1 MSLMSKKMVN
11 GAVALGCML
20 FAAPVMAHEALNEY
34 VLDPMMVTAAR
45 YEKRD
50 VDIPAATEIYDQEK
64 IEKLG
69 ANNVMEVV
77 KNIPGFT
84 LTASPTG
91 NTYIGFRGIAKDNVA
106 ILVNGIPLNQDGN
119 YDLESISADIIDRIE
134 VVKGGA
140 TVLYGSNASAGVINI
155 ITNKKAA
162 KNKVLIGFGDKN
174 KFKGA
179 VNVATDKLQLSYSR
193 QQSKDR
199 GFVYKNS
206 GASNY
211 YTGDKL
217 EKDSLNLQYAI
228 SDNLSLQYMY
238 SKKVSD
244 CSKSVNGVYKPGFHS
259 DIKYNFGQL
268 RYVNDDLQATVFFR
282 NRDWKFNTS
291 THQKGHNYGADLQDK
306 FKLGNTMLTVG
317 ANYENE
323 NTKNSNNIEAAKRD
337 SAAVFFMTETEVS
350 DKTKI
355 FLGAREAYVEE
366 SGSNFCPQFQVMHSL
381 GTDDNIYLNVNRSMR
396 APHVNEQWGTSTQ
409 LMNPDLKAENG
420 WNYEF
425 GWKKKLA
432 ADELFKVN
440 LYHMDIN
447 DRIYSQRNYN
457 GSGKNMFLNAN
468 KYRNT
473 GVEVSYEKAASE
485 RGYIS
490 KFSYN
495 VGVSYGN
502 PEQKLAKGDWQRVDF
517 KLGLHAGV
525 GYNLGKTN
533 ANIYANYMAE
543 RINGVKPMLDL
554 TLNVKQQIT
563 KNDALR
569 FAVYNLLD
577 RDDIRTGSSSGTGA
591 MLEERNWMLSY
602 EHSF

>member
-1 MSLMSKKMVN
+1 MVN

-50 VDIPAATEIYDQEK
+50 VDIPAATEIYDQQK

-355 FLGAREAYVEE
+355 FLGAREAYVEK
-366 SGSNFCPQFQVMHSL
+366 SGSKFCPQFQVMHSL

-457 GSGKNMFLNAN
+457 GSGKSMFLNAN

-485 RGYIS
+485 

>member
-20 FAAPVMAHEALNEY
+20 FAAPVMAHEALNVY

-244 CSKSVNGVYKPGFHS
+244 CSKSVNGVYQPGFHS

-366 SGSNFCPQFQVMHSL
+366 SGSKFCPQFQVMHSL

-396 APHVNEQWGTSTQ
+396 APHVNEQWGTATQ

-457 GSGKNMFLNAN
+457 GSGKSMFLNAN

-485 RGYIS
+485 

-517 KLGLHAGV
+517 KLGLHAGL

>member
-366 SGSNFCPQFQVMHSL
+366 SGSKFCPQFQVMHSL

-485 RGYIS
+485 

-577 RDDIRTGSSSGTGA
+577 RDDITTGSSSGTGA

>member
-11 GAVALGCML
+11 GAVALGCLL

-91 NTYIGFRGIAKDNVA
+91 NTYIGFRGISKDNVA

-366 SGSNFCPQFQVMHSL
+366 SGSKFCPQFQVMHSL

-396 APHVNEQWGTSTQ
+396 APHVNEQWGTATQ

-457 GSGKNMFLNAN
+457 GSGKSMFLNAN

-485 RGYIS
+485 

-517 KLGLHAGV
+517 KLGLHAGL

>member
-11 GAVALGCML
+11 GAVALGCIL

-119 YDLESISADIIDRIE
+119 YDLESISSDIIDRIE

-244 CSKSVNGVYKPGFHS
+244 CSKSVNGVYQPGFHS

-366 SGSNFCPQFQVMHSL
+366 SGSKFCPQFQVMHSL

-457 GSGKNMFLNAN
+457 GSGKSMFLNAN

-485 RGYIS
+485 

>member
-50 VDIPAATEIYDQEK
+50 VDIPAATEIYDQQK

-217 EKDSLNLQYAI
+217 GKDSLNLQYAI

-244 CSKSVNGVYKPGFHS
+244 CSKSVDGVYKPGFHS

-366 SGSNFCPQFQVMHSL
+366 SGSKFCPQFQVMHSL

-457 GSGKNMFLNAN
+457 GSGKSMFLNAN

-485 RGYIS
+485 

>member
-50 VDIPAATEIYDQEK
+50 VDIPAATEIYDQQK

-244 CSKSVNGVYKPGFHS
+244 CSKSVDGVYKPGFHS

-355 FLGAREAYVEE
+355 FLGAREAYVEK
-366 SGSNFCPQFQVMHSL
+366 SGSKFCPQFQVMHSL

-457 GSGKNMFLNAN
+457 GSGKSMFLNAN

-485 RGYIS
+485 

>member
-11 GAVALGCML
+11 GAVALGCLL

-162 KNKVLIGFGDKN
+162 KNKVLIGFGNKN

-366 SGSNFCPQFQVMHSL
+366 SGSKFCPQFQVMHSL

-457 GSGKNMFLNAN
+457 GSGKSMFLNAN

-485 RGYIS
+485 

-554 TLNVKQQIT
+554 NLNVKQQIT

>member
-11 GAVALGCML
+11 GAVALGCIL

-50 VDIPAATEIYDQEK
+50 VDIPAATEIYDQQK

-244 CSKSVNGVYKPGFHS
+244 CSKSVDGVYKPGFHS

-366 SGSNFCPQFQVMHSL
+366 SGSKFCPQFQVMHSL

-457 GSGKNMFLNAN
+457 GSGKSMFLNAN

-485 RGYIS
+485 

>member
-11 GAVALGCML
+11 GAVALGCLL
-20 FAAPVMAHEALNEY
+20 FAAPVMAREALNEY

-50 VDIPAATEIYDQEK
+50 VDIPAATEIYDQQK

-366 SGSNFCPQFQVMHSL
+366 SGSKFCPQFQVMYSL

-457 GSGKNMFLNAN
+457 GSGKSMFLNAN

-485 RGYIS
+485 

>member
-244 CSKSVNGVYKPGFHS
+244 CSKSVNGVYQPGFHS

-366 SGSNFCPQFQVMHSL
+366 SGSKFCPQFQVMHSL

-396 APHVNEQWGTSTQ
+396 APHVNEQWGTATQ

-447 DRIYSQRNYN
+447 DRIYSYRNYN
-457 GSGKNMFLNAN
+457 GSGKSMFLNAN

-485 RGYIS
+485 

-517 KLGLHAGV
+517 KLGLHAGL

>member
-11 GAVALGCML
+11 GAVALGCIL

-50 VDIPAATEIYDQEK
+50 VDIPAATEIYDQQK

-355 FLGAREAYVEE
+355 FLGAREAYVEK
-366 SGSNFCPQFQVMHSL
+366 SGSKFCPQFQVMHSL

-457 GSGKNMFLNAN
+457 GSGKSMFLNAN

-485 RGYIS
+485 

>member
-45 YEKRD
+45 YEQRD
-50 VDIPAATEIYDQEK
+50 IDIPAATEIYDQEK

-244 CSKSVNGVYKPGFHS
+244 CSKSVNGVYEPGFHS

-366 SGSNFCPQFQVMHSL
+366 SGSKFCPQFQVMHSL

-396 APHVNEQWGTSTQ
+396 APHVNEQWGTATQ

-485 RGYIS
+485 

>member
-11 GAVALGCML
+11 GAVALGCLL

-50 VDIPAATEIYDQEK
+50 VDIPAATEIYDQQK

-366 SGSNFCPQFQVMHSL
+366 SGSKFCPQFQVMHSL

-485 RGYIS
+485 

-525 GYNLGKTN
+525 GYSLGKTN

>member
-50 VDIPAATEIYDQEK
+50 VDIPAATEIYDQQK

-244 CSKSVNGVYKPGFHS
+244 CSKSVDGVYKPGFHS

-366 SGSNFCPQFQVMHSL
+366 SGSKFCPQFQVMHSL

-396 APHVNEQWGTSTQ
+396 APHVNEQWGTATQ

-457 GSGKNMFLNAN
+457 GSGKSMFLNAN

-485 RGYIS
+485 

>member
-50 VDIPAATEIYDQEK
+50 VDIPAATEIYDQQK

-134 VVKGGA
+134 VVKGGV

-355 FLGAREAYVEE
+355 FLGAREAYVEK
-366 SGSNFCPQFQVMHSL
+366 SGSKFCPQFQVMHSL
-381 GTDDNIYLNVNRSMR
+381 GTDDNIYLNVNCSMR

-457 GSGKNMFLNAN
+457 GSGKSMFLNAN

-485 RGYIS
+485 

-554 TLNVKQQIT
+554 NLNVKQQIT

>member
-50 VDIPAATEIYDQEK
+50 VDIPAATEIYDQQK

-366 SGSNFCPQFQVMHSL
+366 SGSKFCPQFQVMHSL

-457 GSGKNMFLNAN
+457 GSGKSMFLNAN

-485 RGYIS
+485 

-569 FAVYNLLD
+569 FAVYNLMD

>member
-50 VDIPAATEIYDQEK
+50 VDIPAATEIYDQQK

-355 FLGAREAYVEE
+355 FLGAREAYVEK
-366 SGSNFCPQFQVMHSL
+366 SGSKFCPQFQVMHSL

-409 LMNPDLKAENG
+409 LMNLDLKAENG

-457 GSGKNMFLNAN
+457 GSGKSMFLNAN

-485 RGYIS
+485 

>member
-162 KNKVLIGFGDKN
+162 KNKVLIGLGDKN

-337 SAAVFFMTETEVS
+337 SAAVFFMTETDVS

-355 FLGAREAYVEE
+355 FLGAREAYVEK
-366 SGSNFCPQFQVMHSL
+366 SGSKFCPQFQVMHSL

-420 WNYEF
+420 WNYEL

-457 GSGKNMFLNAN
+457 GSGKSMFLNAN

-485 RGYIS
+485 

-517 KLGLHAGV
+517 KLGLHAGL

>member
-11 GAVALGCML
+11 GAVALGCLL

-45 YEKRD
+45 YEQRD
-50 VDIPAATEIYDQEK
+50 IDIPAATEIYDQEK

-77 KNIPGFT
+77 RNIPGFT

-244 CSKSVNGVYKPGFHS
+244 CSKSVNGVYQPGFHS

-366 SGSNFCPQFQVMHSL
+366 SGSKFCPQFQVMHSL

-396 APHVNEQWGTSTQ
+396 APHVNEQWGTATQ

-457 GSGKNMFLNAN
+457 GSGKSMFLNAN

-485 RGYIS
+485 

-533 ANIYANYMAE
+533 ANIYVNYMAE

>member
-366 SGSNFCPQFQVMHSL
+366 SGSKFCPQFQVMHSL

-485 RGYIS
+485 

-577 RDDIRTGSSSGTGA
+577 RDDIRTGSSSGSGA

>member
-337 SAAVFFMTETEVS
+337 SAALFFMTETEVS

-366 SGSNFCPQFQVMHSL
+366 SGSKFCPQFQVMHSL

-485 RGYIS
+485 

>member
-11 GAVALGCML
+11 GAVALGCLL
-20 FAAPVMAHEALNEY
+20 FSAPVMAHEALNEY

-50 VDIPAATEIYDQEK
+50 VDIPAATEIYDQQK

-268 RYVNDDLQATVFFR
+268 RYVNDDLQATMFFR

-366 SGSNFCPQFQVMHSL
+366 SGSKFCPQFQVMHSL

-457 GSGKNMFLNAN
+457 GSGKSMFLNAN

-485 RGYIS
+485 

>member
-1 MSLMSKKMVN
+1 MMSLMSKKMVN

-50 VDIPAATEIYDQEK
+50 VDIPAATEIYDQQK

-366 SGSNFCPQFQVMHSL
+366 SGSKFCPQFQVMHSL

-457 GSGKNMFLNAN
+457 GSGKSMFLNAN

-485 RGYIS
+485 

-533 ANIYANYMAE
+533 ANVYANYMAE

>member
-50 VDIPAATEIYDQEK
+50 VDIPAATEIYDQQK

-244 CSKSVNGVYKPGFHS
+244 CSKSVDGVYKPGFHS
-259 DIKYNFGQL
+259 DIKYNFCQL

-366 SGSNFCPQFQVMHSL
+366 SGSKFCPQFQVMHSL

-457 GSGKNMFLNAN
+457 GSGKSMFLNAN

-485 RGYIS
+485 

>member
-50 VDIPAATEIYDQEK
+50 VDIPAATEIYDQQK

-206 GASNY
+206 GVSNY

-355 FLGAREAYVEE
+355 FLGAREAYVEK
-366 SGSNFCPQFQVMHSL
+366 SGSKFCPQFQVMHSL

-457 GSGKNMFLNAN
+457 GSGKSMFLNAN

-485 RGYIS
+485 

>member
-50 VDIPAATEIYDQEK
+50 VDIPAATEIYDQQK

-244 CSKSVNGVYKPGFHS
+244 CSKSVDGVYKPGFHS
-259 DIKYNFGQL
+259 DIKYNFVQL

-366 SGSNFCPQFQVMHSL
+366 SGSKFCPQFQVMHSL

-457 GSGKNMFLNAN
+457 GSGKSMFLNAN

-485 RGYIS
+485 

-591 MLEERNWMLSY
+591 MLEKRNWMLSY

>member
-1 MSLMSKKMVN
+1 MKMKKGLLMTALITGTLMSSAAAFAEELQEYTLDQMV
-11 GAVALGCML
+11 
-20 FAAPVMAHEALNEY
+20 
-34 VLDPMMVTAAR
+34 VTATR

-50 VDIPAATEIYDQEK
+50 VDIPAATEIYDQQK

-366 SGSNFCPQFQVMHSL
+366 SGSKFCPQFQVMHSL

-457 GSGKNMFLNAN
+457 GSGKSMFLNAN

-485 RGYIS
+485 

-554 TLNVKQQIT
+554 NLNVKQQIT

>member
-50 VDIPAATEIYDQEK
+50 VDIPAATEIYDQQK

-366 SGSNFCPQFQVMHSL
+366 SGSKFCPQFQVMHSL

-457 GSGKNMFLNAN
+457 GSGKSMFLNAN

-485 RGYIS
+485 

-543 RINGVKPMLDL
+543 RINDVKPMLDL

>member
-11 GAVALGCML
+11 GAVALGCLL

-45 YEKRD
+45 YEQRD
-50 VDIPAATEIYDQEK
+50 IDIPAATEIYDQEK

-77 KNIPGFT
+77 RNIPGFT

-244 CSKSVNGVYKPGFHS
+244 CSKSVNGVYQPGFHS

-306 FKLGNTMLTVG
+306 FKLGNTMLIVG

-366 SGSNFCPQFQVMHSL
+366 SGSKFCPQFQVMHSL

-396 APHVNEQWGTSTQ
+396 APHVNEQWGTATQ

-457 GSGKNMFLNAN
+457 GSSKSMFLNAN

-485 RGYIS
+485 

>member
-50 VDIPAATEIYDQEK
+50 VDIPAATEIYDQQK

-244 CSKSVNGVYKPGFHS
+244 CSKSVDGVYKPGFHS

-366 SGSNFCPQFQVMHSL
+366 SGSKFCPQFQVMHSL

-457 GSGKNMFLNAN
+457 GSGKSMFLNAN

-485 RGYIS
+485 

-577 RDDIRTGSSSGTGA
+577 RDDIRTGSSTGTGA

>member
-179 VNVATDKLQLSYSR
+179 VNVATNKLQLSYSR

-366 SGSNFCPQFQVMHSL
+366 SGSKFCPQFQVMHSL

-485 RGYIS
+485 

>member
-50 VDIPAATEIYDQEK
+50 VDIPAATEIYDQQK

-366 SGSNFCPQFQVMHSL
+366 SGSKFCPQFQVMHSL

-485 RGYIS
+485 

-563 KNDALR
+563 QNDALR

>member
-50 VDIPAATEIYDQEK
+50 VDIPAATEIYDQQK

-162 KNKVLIGFGDKN
+162 KNKVLVGFGDKN

-366 SGSNFCPQFQVMHSL
+366 SGSKFCPQFQVMHSL

-485 RGYIS
+485 

>member
-11 GAVALGCML
+11 SAVALSCML

-50 VDIPAATEIYDQEK
+50 VDIPAATEIYDQQK

-366 SGSNFCPQFQVMHSL
+366 SGSKFCPQFQVMHSL

-396 APHVNEQWGTSTQ
+396 APHVNEQWGTATQ

-457 GSGKNMFLNAN
+457 GSGKSMFLNAN

-485 RGYIS
+485 

-517 KLGLHAGV
+517 KLGLHAGL

>member
-1 MSLMSKKMVN
+1 MVN

-50 VDIPAATEIYDQEK
+50 VDIPAATEIYDQQK

-244 CSKSVNGVYKPGFHS
+244 CSKSVNGVYQPGFHS

-366 SGSNFCPQFQVMHSL
+366 SGSKFCPQFQVMHSL

-396 APHVNEQWGTSTQ
+396 APHVNEQWGTATQ

-457 GSGKNMFLNAN
+457 GSGKSMFLNAN

-485 RGYIS
+485 

>member
-1 MSLMSKKMVN
+1 MSSMSKKMVN
-11 GAVALGCML
+11 NAVALGCML

-50 VDIPAATEIYDQEK
+50 VDIPAATEIYDQQK

-244 CSKSVNGVYKPGFHS
+244 CSKSVDGVYKLGFHS

-366 SGSNFCPQFQVMHSL
+366 SGSKFCPQFQVMHSL

-457 GSGKNMFLNAN
+457 GSGKSMFLNAN

-485 RGYIS
+485 

>member
-1 MSLMSKKMVN
+1 MSKKMVN

-366 SGSNFCPQFQVMHSL
+366 SGSKFCPQFQVMHSL

-485 RGYIS
+485 

-517 KLGLHAGV
+517 KLGLHVGV

>member
-1 MSLMSKKMVN
+1 MVN

-45 YEKRD
+45 YEQRD
-50 VDIPAATEIYDQEK
+50 VDIPAATEIYDQQK

-91 NTYIGFRGIAKDNVA
+91 NTYIGFRGISKDNVA
-106 ILVNGIPLNQDGN
+106 ILINGIPLNQDGN

-179 VNVATDKLQLSYSR
+179 VNVAADKLQLSYSR

-366 SGSNFCPQFQVMHSL
+366 SGSKFCPQFQVMHSL

-485 RGYIS
+485 

>member
-1 MSLMSKKMVN
+1 MSSMSKKMVN
-11 GAVALGCML
+11 GAVALGCLL
-20 FAAPVMAHEALNEY
+20 FAAPVMAHEALNEH

-91 NTYIGFRGIAKDNVA
+91 NTYIGFRGISKDNVA

-244 CSKSVNGVYKPGFHS
+244 CSKSVNGVYQPGFHS

-366 SGSNFCPQFQVMHSL
+366 SGSKFCPQFQVMHSL

-396 APHVNEQWGTSTQ
+396 APHVNEQWGTATQ
-409 LMNPDLKAENG
+409 LMNPNLKAENG

-457 GSGKNMFLNAN
+457 GSGKSMFLNAN

-485 RGYIS
+485 